1 MARIKKMTKLVYREV
16 EENEVDVNL
25 DEFCAQ
31 LNLEILHKG
40 SRESMHI
47 STFNINRPGLQLAGY
62 YEHFGIS
69 RVQVIGE
76 AEMAYLRSQSDEQ
89 RAEICDRFLSYDFPC
104 LVLSSNITPCEELM
118 QAAQKH
124 NRILLRSGLRS
135 TIFINELSIYL
146 NRLLAPTQTIHG
158 VLVDLYGVG
167 VLIIGDSSIG
177 KSETALEL
185 ISRGHRLVADDA
197 VCVKR
202 VSDRLVGAA
211 PGIIRHF
218 MELRGIGIIDV
229 RQMYGVGAV
238 KLTKAIDLVIKL
250 ETWDEE
256 KEYNR
261 LGDQEEVH
269 NLLDVEL
276 PMHTV
281 PIRPGRNLAV
291 ILEAAARNY
300 RLKSMGYNTLDE
312 LNARMQSRE
321 DADAEAED
329 VFLKS

>member
-1 MARIKKMTKLVYREV
+1 MAKIKKMAKIAYREV
-16 EENEVDVNL
+16 EENEVDVKI
-25 DEFCAQ
+25 DEFCQQ
-31 LNLEILHKG
+31 LNLQVIHKG
-40 SRESMHI
+40 DRESMHI

-62 YEHFGIS
+62 YEHFGVS

-76 AEMAYLRSQSDEQ
+76 AETAYLKSMTDEA
-89 RAEICDRFLSYDFPC
+89 RYAACDKLLSYDFPC
-104 LVLSSNITPCEELM
+104 LVLSSNLDPCEEML
-118 QAAQKH
+118 ACAQKY
-124 NRILLRSGLRS
+124 NRILLKSSLRS

-146 NRLLAPTQTIHG
+146 NRLLAPTQTVHG
-158 VLVDLYGVG
+158 VLMDLYGVG
-167 VLIIGDSSIG
+167 VLIIGSSSIG

-197 VCVKR
+197 VCIKR
-202 VSDRLVGAA
+202 VSDRLLGAS
-211 PGIIRHF
+211 PSIIRHF

-250 ETWDEE
+250 EMWDEE
-256 KEYNR
+256 KEYDR
-261 LGDQEEVH
+261 LGNVEEVH
-269 NLLDVEL
+269 NILDVEL

-281 PIRPGRNLAV
+281 PIKPGRNLAI

-300 RLKSMGYNTLDE
+300 RLKSMGFDTLAE
-312 LNARMQSRE
+312 LNSRMESRE
-321 DADAEAED
+321 DDSED